1 MKFLVQTFY
10 QFIIFFIGIHFSACS
25 IDNNPGQKS
34 SLPEGEI
41 RGELL
46 QADENRSVVKIK
58 ALQAGADLARKFDLS
73 PSQELELVVQPG
85 DFSLLLQNKFFRG
98 KLQETYSGSLGK
110 THLLHYVWPDDRGER
125 IRLNNVNRLLRR
137 DTLSMGQDVIRTV
150 GDQVPPFAL
159 YDQNGKVLTSE
170 FFDGSTTVLNFI
182 FTRCSV
188 AEMCPASTRKMK
200 QLQSL
205 SAKTKIP
212 FVQFL
217 SVSLDPEF
225 DSPGVLKTYA
235 RGYDLDESNYK
246 LGTARKTVIDDLTRQ
261 LGISRKKEDGLPL
274 DHTMRTMI
282 VNSKRQITYQVPGKS
297 WSVKDFLSRLQPN
310 QG

>member
-1 MKFLVQTFY
+1 MRFLIQTFY
-10 QFIIFFIGIHFSACS
+10 LFLIFFHGLHFSACS
-25 IDNNPGQKS
+25 IDSNTRKKS

-58 ALQAGADLARKFDLS
+58 ALQAGTDLARKFDLS

-85 DFSLLLQNKFFRG
+85 DFSLLLKNKIFRG

-150 GDQVPPFAL
+150 GDPFAL
-159 YDQNGKVLTSE
+159 YDQDGKVLTSE

-188 AEMCPASTRKMK
+188 AEMCPASTQKMK

-217 SVSLDPEF
+217 SVSL
-225 DSPGVLKTYA
+225 VTY
-235 RGYDLDESNYK
+235 
-246 LGTARKTVIDDLTRQ
+246 
-261 LGISRKKEDGLPL
+261 
-274 DHTMRTMI
+274 
-282 VNSKRQITYQVPGKS
+282 
-297 WSVKDFLSRLQPN
+297 
-310 QG
+310 

>member
-1 MKFLVQTFY
+1 M
-10 QFIIFFIGIHFSACS
+10 
-25 IDNNPGQKS
+25 
-34 SLPEGEI
+34 
-41 RGELL
+41 
-46 QADENRSVVKIK
+46 
-58 ALQAGADLARKFDLS
+58 
-73 PSQELELVVQPG
+73 
-85 DFSLLLQNKFFRG
+85 
-98 KLQETYSGSLGK
+98 QETYSGSLGK

-205 SAKTKIP
+205 SAKIKIP

-235 RGYDLDESNYK
+235 RGYDLNESNYK

-261 LGISRKKEDGLPL
+261 LGISRKKEDGLGVPKFQFV
-274 DHTMRTMI
+274 R
-282 VNSKRQITYQVPGKS
+282 NKRLV
-297 WSVKDFLSRLQPN
+297 
-310 QG
+310 